1 MITLTSWGVLDL
13 RNPTPNDMNLRAIAG
28 QLAKINRWAGATQL
42 PLSVAKHTVLVA
54 SLCDIEYRPYA
65 LLHDMHEALLGEIP
79 HPVKVTLAEM
89 GATDHLDRLQAALDE
104 AITLAAGLPWPW
116 PAAATAAVKA
126 ADLRALATEWRD
138 FTNHPLPDWASH
150 YPPAPRALRGTSWA
164 TDEQAL
170 IAQMAIYLP
179 AMDRCLAGIA
189 S

>member
-1 MITLTSWGVLDL
+1 MITLTSWGPIDL
-13 RNPTPNDMNLRAIAG
+13 RNPKPDEMNLRAIAG
-28 QLAKINRWAGATQL
+28 QIAKINRWAGATQL
-42 PLSVAKHTVLVA
+42 PVSVAKHTVLVA
-54 SLCDIEYRPYA
+54 SLCDIEVRPFA

-79 HPVKVTLAEM
+79 QPVKVTLQEM
-89 GATDHLDRLQAALDE
+89 GASDHLDRLQAALDE

-150 YPPAPRALRGTSWA
+150 YPPSPRALRGSSWA
-164 TDEQAL
+164 MDEQAL
-170 IAQMAIYLP
+170 VTELHTHLP
-179 AMDRCLAGIA
+179 AMHRYLGGLA